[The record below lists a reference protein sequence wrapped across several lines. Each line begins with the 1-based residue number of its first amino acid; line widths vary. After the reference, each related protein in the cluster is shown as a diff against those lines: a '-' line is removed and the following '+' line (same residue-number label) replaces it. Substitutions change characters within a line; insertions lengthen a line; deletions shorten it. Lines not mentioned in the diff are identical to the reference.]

1 MSLTPGTRLG
11 QYELL
16 ERLGTGGMGSVYRAH
31 DSKLQRTVA
40 IKILSAQDDEASAR
54 LLQEARPAS
63 ALNHPNI
70 CTIHEVG
77 EHPSAVSGQAGQAFI
92 VMEHVE
98 GKPLSELIPPDGLPA
113 ETVINYAT
121 QIADALSHAHERGVV
136 HRDLKGQ
143 NVVITPEGRAKV
155 LDFGLA
161 TKLPRGD
168 SDEVTQTQGALD
180 PGGVLAGTL
189 AYMAPEVL
197 RGETATAR
205 TDIWALGVLIYEMG
219 SGRLPFTGSTVA
231 ETAASILKESTTPL
245 PAHVPQGLR
254 TVTQRS
260 LSKDSSQRYATTGEL
275 RAVLEAIAS
284 SDSDSAAS
292 SDTRPATTASIAVL
306 PFADMSPQKDQDYF
320 CDGIAEEII
329 NALSGIDGLRVAA
342 RTSSF
347 KFKGQ
352 AVDATEVGA
361 KLKVDSVL
369 EGSVRKAGD
378 RLRITAQLVNAADG
392 FHLWSDRYDRT
403 MDDIFAVQDDIA
415 RSIARRLDVTLGG
428 RTEPGGMPPTGNM
441 NAYNALLHGRFLL
454 RQREPVAMKQA
465 LVQFEHALSLDP
477 KYAAAHA
484 AVADAN
490 ALMSDQGVIEPIV
503 AMPAVRQA
511 AARALEL
518 DPALVEPH
526 VTLGWQEMAHG
537 WNRISA
543 ERHFEQA
550 LELGP
555 DSADVHSRYA
565 CYLAWIPARFDE
577 AVTEARRGAEL
588 DPLNA
593 SSHIWLG
600 LALWFAGQ
608 FEESVVAQGHAIE
621 LDRTSWHAHHSIG
634 QAYLAWKRYPDA
646 IDAYTAAIQI
656 GGRHP
661 WSVIDMGIAHARSGN
676 RTEALALHEEC
687 VVRSRVEFGAPALL
701 ACLCGE
707 LGFIDQAFEFLERG
721 YEVRDT
727 WMMFLHH
734 PNFLFFDSLRND
746 PRFADLRQR
755 VGMG

>member
-1 MSLTPGTRLG
+1 MTLTSGTRIGGYEIQAHLG
-11 QYELL
+11 E
-16 ERLGTGGMGSVYRAH
+16 GGMGSVYRAH
-31 DSKLQRTVA
+31 DPKLQRTVA
-40 IKILSAQDDEASAR
+40 IKILAAQDDEASTR
-54 LLQEARPAS
+54 LLQEARAAS

-77 EHPSAVSGQAGQAFI
+77 EHGGQAFI

-121 QIADALSHAHERGVV
+121 QIADALSHAHARGIV

-143 NVVITPEGRAKV
+143 NIVITPDGRAKV

-161 TKLPRGD
+161 TKLPRDD
-168 SDEVTQTQGALD
+168 SDEATRTQGSLD
-180 PGGVLAGTL
+180 PGRALVGTL

-231 ETAASILKESTTPL
+231 ETAASILKESTRPL
-245 PAHVPQGLR
+245 PPHMPQGLR
-254 TVTQRS
+254 AITQRS

-284 SDSDSAAS
+284 SGPNEVPSDPRPSA
-292 SDTRPATTASIAVL
+292 PASIAVL

-320 CDGIAEEII
+320 CEGVAEEIS
-329 NALSGIDGLRVAA
+329 NALSAIDGLRVAA

-352 AVDATEVGA
+352 AVDATDVGA
-361 KLKVDSVL
+361 RLKVDSVL

-415 RSIARRLDVTLGG
+415 QSIARRLDVTLGG
-428 RTEPGGMPPTGNM
+428 RAKSRGMPPTGNM
-441 NAYNALLHGRFLL
+441 DAYNALLQGRFLL

-503 AMPAVRQA
+503 AIPAVRQA

-518 DPALVEPH
+518 DPTLVEPH
-526 VTLGWQEMAHG
+526 VTLGWQAMAHG
-537 WNRISA
+537 WDRQSA
-543 ERHFEQA
+543 ERHFAQA

-565 CYLAWIPARFDE
+565 CYLAWIPVRFDE
-577 AVTEARRGAEL
+577 AVAEARRGAEL

-676 RTEALALHEEC
+676 RTDALALHEEC

-746 PRFADLRQR
+746 PRFDDLRQR
-755 VGMG
+755 VGLG